1 MGKTKRDRIKNQ
13 HLDDED
19 DYAFRKES
27 KKKQK
32 RNRRNIEKNLKD
44 AVLSG
49 SYDEYEFDEDFYS
62 DENWGE

>member
-13 HLDDED
+13 YLED
-19 DYAFRKES
+19 DDDYTFRKES
-27 KKKQK
+27 KKRQK

-49 SYDEYEFDEDFYS
+49 AYDEYEFDEDFYS
-62 DENWGE
+62 EDTWDG